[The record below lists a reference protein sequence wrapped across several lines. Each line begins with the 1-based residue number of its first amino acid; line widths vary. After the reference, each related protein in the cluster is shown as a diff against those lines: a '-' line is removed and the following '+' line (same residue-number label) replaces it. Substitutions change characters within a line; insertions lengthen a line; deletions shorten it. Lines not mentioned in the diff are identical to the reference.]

1 MGQCYQYWHSAL
13 KKLQIDRQTVYIV
26 PHTGHFGRFLWDGL
40 TDRVYIVPH
49 TGHFGRVSSGMVSK
63 SMAAHTLLRQ
73 ELSLK
78 FWFILAKSDS
88 FLQFWLKGK
97 FKKSDLKNIN
107 NSWGFA
113 GCNSKW
119 VIFKNHNFQ
128 YSTKFKGL
136 LNIWYNIN
144 KHVRNMWV
152 VFPVFC

>member
-1 MGQCYQYWHSAL
+1 MVLKVTIWKKFKLAHKTHSHLGQCYQYWHSAL

-97 FKKSDLKNIN
+97 LKKSDLKNIAFQQFM
-107 NSWGFA
+107 SFS

-119 VIFKNHNFQ
+119 VIKQSQF
-128 YSTKFKGL
+128 SL
-136 LNIWYNIN
+136 LY
-144 KHVRNMWV
+144 KV
-152 VFPVFC
+152 